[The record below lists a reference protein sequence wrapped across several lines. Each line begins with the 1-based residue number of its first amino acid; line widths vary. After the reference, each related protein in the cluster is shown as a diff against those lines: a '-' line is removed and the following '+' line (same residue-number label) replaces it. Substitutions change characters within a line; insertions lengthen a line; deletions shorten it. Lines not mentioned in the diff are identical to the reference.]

1 MNNRMTKNT
10 YVSTT
15 ETERQTKQIKR
26 IETESWIET
35 FLMVAQWEE
44 GVGKWVK
51 R

>member
-26 IETESWIET
+26 IETESWIERA
-35 FLMVAQWEE
+35 FGWLPDGRQVW
-44 GVGKWVK
+44 GKE
-51 R
+51 